1 MHLKQEYRYEQIIKK
16 SQFIA
21 CLKPIHSEEE
31 ARNYI
36 EEIRKEFN
44 DATHVCTAYVC
55 GENNMIQRSS
65 DNKEPAGTAGVPMLE
80 AILKSDIQDVC
91 ACVVRY
97 FGGIKLGAGGL
108 TRAYVDSAS
117 QTIKKSILLTKKEVE
132 IYKINTSYELNDVLN
147 RYFIKKS
154 IIVIDVQYLE
164 NIEYTISCEK
174 LDIDDLKNYMQG
186 KIEISFLRKEN
197 ILVK

>member
-1 MHLKQEYRYEQIIKK
+1 MKTINQTFTNEIIIEKSKFIGIIKPLNNKDDVKNILNEIKKEYPKATHYCYGYIVNGLQK
-16 SQFIA
+16 SNDDGEPSSTA
-21 CLKPIHSEEE
+21 GKPILETLLK
-31 ARNYI
+31 NDL
-36 EEIRKEFN
+36 FN
-44 DATHVCTAYVC
+44 V
-55 GENNMIQRSS
+55 
-65 DNKEPAGTAGVPMLE
+65 
-80 AILKSDIQDVC
+80 ILI
-91 ACVVRY
+91 VVRY

-147 RYFIKKS
+147 RYLIKKS

-174 LDIDDLKNYMQG
+174 LDIDDLKNYMQE

>member
-1 MHLKQEYRYEQIIKK
+1 MKTINQTFTNEIIIEKSKFIGIIKPLNNKDDVKNILNEIKKKYPKATHYCYGYIVNGLQK
-16 SQFIA
+16 SNDDGEPSSTA
-21 CLKPIHSEEE
+21 GKPILETLLK
-31 ARNYI
+31 NDL
-36 EEIRKEFN
+36 FN
-44 DATHVCTAYVC
+44 V
-55 GENNMIQRSS
+55 
-65 DNKEPAGTAGVPMLE
+65 
-80 AILKSDIQDVC
+80 ILI
-91 ACVVRY
+91 VVRY

-108 TRAYVDSAS
+108 TRAYVDIAS
-117 QTIKKSILLTKKEVE
+117 QTIKKSILLTKKEVG

-147 RYFIKKS
+147 RYLIKKS

>member
-1 MHLKQEYRYEQIIKK
+1 MKTINQTFTNEIIIEKSKFIGIIKPLNNKDDVKNILNEIKKEYPKATHYCYGYIVNGLQK
-16 SQFIA
+16 SNDDGEPSSTA
-21 CLKPIHSEEE
+21 GKPILETLLK
-31 ARNYI
+31 NDL
-36 EEIRKEFN
+36 FN
-44 DATHVCTAYVC
+44 V
-55 GENNMIQRSS
+55 
-65 DNKEPAGTAGVPMLE
+65 
-80 AILKSDIQDVC
+80 ILI
-91 ACVVRY
+91 VVRY

-108 TRAYVDSAS
+108 TRAYVDIAS

-147 RYFIKKS
+147 RYLIKKS

>member
-1 MHLKQEYRYEQIIKK
+1 MKTINQTFTNEIIIEKSKFIGIIKPLNNKDDVKNILNEIKKEYPKATHYCYGYIVNGLQK
-16 SQFIA
+16 SNDDGEPSSTA
-21 CLKPIHSEEE
+21 GKPILETLLK
-31 ARNYI
+31 NDL
-36 EEIRKEFN
+36 FN
-44 DATHVCTAYVC
+44 V
-55 GENNMIQRSS
+55 
-65 DNKEPAGTAGVPMLE
+65 
-80 AILKSDIQDVC
+80 ILI
-91 ACVVRY
+91 VVRY

-164 NIEYTISCEK
+164 NIGYTISCEK

>member
-1 MHLKQEYRYEQIIKK
+1 MKTINQTFTNEIIIEKSKFIGIIKPLNNKDDVKNILNEIKKEYPKATHYCYGYIVNGLQK
-16 SQFIA
+16 SNDDGEPSSTA
-21 CLKPIHSEEE
+21 GKPILETLLK
-31 ARNYI
+31 NDL
-36 EEIRKEFN
+36 FN
-44 DATHVCTAYVC
+44 V
-55 GENNMIQRSS
+55 
-65 DNKEPAGTAGVPMLE
+65 
-80 AILKSDIQDVC
+80 ILI
-91 ACVVRY
+91 VVRY

-147 RYFIKKS
+147 RYLIKKS

-186 KIEISFLRKEN
+186 KIEISFLRREN

>member
-1 MHLKQEYRYEQIIKK
+1 MKTINQTFTNEIIIEKSKFIGIIKPLNNK
-16 SQFIA
+16 DDVKNILNEIKKEYPKATHYCYGYIVNGLQKFNDDGEPSSTA
-21 CLKPIHSEEE
+21 GKPILETLLK
-31 ARNYI
+31 NDL
-36 EEIRKEFN
+36 FN
-44 DATHVCTAYVC
+44 V
-55 GENNMIQRSS
+55 
-65 DNKEPAGTAGVPMLE
+65 
-80 AILKSDIQDVC
+80 ILI
-91 ACVVRY
+91 VVRY

-147 RYFIKKS
+147 RYLIKKS

>member
-1 MHLKQEYRYEQIIKK
+1 MKTINQTFTNEIIIEKSKFIGIIKPLNNKDDVKNILNEIKKEYPKATHYCYGYIVNGLQK
-16 SQFIA
+16 SNDDGEPSSTA
-21 CLKPIHSEEE
+21 GKPILETLLK
-31 ARNYI
+31 NGL
-36 EEIRKEFN
+36 FN
-44 DATHVCTAYVC
+44 V
-55 GENNMIQRSS
+55 
-65 DNKEPAGTAGVPMLE
+65 
-80 AILKSDIQDVC
+80 ILI
-91 ACVVRY
+91 VVRY

-117 QTIKKSILLTKKEVE
+117 QIIKKSILLTKKEVE

-147 RYFIKKS
+147 RYLIKKS

>member
-1 MHLKQEYRYEQIIKK
+1 MKTINQTFTNEIIIEKSKFIGIIKPLNNKDDVKNILNEIKKEYPKATHYCYGYIVNGLQK
-16 SQFIA
+16 SNDDGEPSSTA
-21 CLKPIHSEEE
+21 GKPI
-31 ARNYI
+31 
-36 EEIRKEFN
+36 
-44 DATHVCTAYVC
+44 
-55 GENNMIQRSS
+55 
-65 DNKEPAGTAGVPMLE
+65 LE
-80 AILKSDIQDVC
+80 TLLKSDLFNVILI
-91 ACVVRY
+91 VVRY

-147 RYFIKKS
+147 RYLIKKS

>member
-1 MHLKQEYRYEQIIKK
+1 MKTINQTFTNEIIIEKSKFIGIIKPLNNKDDVKNILNEIKKEYPKATHYCYGYIVNGLQK
-16 SQFIA
+16 SNDDGEPSSTA
-21 CLKPIHSEEE
+21 GKPILETLLK
-31 ARNYI
+31 NNL
-36 EEIRKEFN
+36 FN
-44 DATHVCTAYVC
+44 V
-55 GENNMIQRSS
+55 
-65 DNKEPAGTAGVPMLE
+65 
-80 AILKSDIQDVC
+80 ILI
-91 ACVVRY
+91 VVRY

>member
-1 MHLKQEYRYEQIIKK
+1 MKTINQTFTNEIIIEKSKFIGIIKPLNNKDDVKNILNEIKKEYPKATHYCYGYIVNGLQK
-16 SQFIA
+16 SNDDGEPSSTA
-21 CLKPIHSEEE
+21 GKPILETLLK
-31 ARNYI
+31 NDL
-36 EEIRKEFN
+36 FN
-44 DATHVCTAYVC
+44 V
-55 GENNMIQRSS
+55 
-65 DNKEPAGTAGVPMLE
+65 
-80 AILKSDIQDVC
+80 ILI
-91 ACVVRY
+91 VVRY

-174 LDIDDLKNYMQG
+174 LDTDDLKNYMQG

>member
-1 MHLKQEYRYEQIIKK
+1 MKTINQTFTNEIIIEKSKFIGIIKPLNNKDDVKNILNEIKKEYPKATHYCYGYIVNGLQK
-16 SQFIA
+16 SNDDGEPSSTA
-21 CLKPIHSEEE
+21 GKPILETLLK
-31 ARNYI
+31 NDL
-36 EEIRKEFN
+36 FN
-44 DATHVCTAYVC
+44 V
-55 GENNMIQRSS
+55 
-65 DNKEPAGTAGVPMLE
+65 
-80 AILKSDIQDVC
+80 ILI
-91 ACVVRY
+91 VVRY

>member
-1 MHLKQEYRYEQIIKK
+1 
-16 SQFIA
+16 
-21 CLKPIHSEEE
+21 
-31 ARNYI
+31 
-36 EEIRKEFN
+36 
-44 DATHVCTAYVC
+44 
-55 GENNMIQRSS
+55 MI
-65 DNKEPAGTAGVPMLE
+65 
-80 AILKSDIQDVC
+80 
-91 ACVVRY
+91 VVRY

-147 RYFIKKS
+147 RYLIKKS

-186 KIEISFLRKEN
+186 KIEISFLRREN

>member
-1 MHLKQEYRYEQIIKK
+1 MKTINQTFTNEIIIEKSKFIGIIKPLNNKDDVKNILNEIKKEYPKATHYCYGYIVNGLQK
-16 SQFIA
+16 SNDDGEPSSTA
-21 CLKPIHSEEE
+21 GKPILETLLK
-31 ARNYI
+31 NGL
-36 EEIRKEFN
+36 FN
-44 DATHVCTAYVC
+44 V
-55 GENNMIQRSS
+55 
-65 DNKEPAGTAGVPMLE
+65 
-80 AILKSDIQDVC
+80 ILI
-91 ACVVRY
+91 VVRY

-132 IYKINTSYELNDVLN
+132 IYKINISYELNDVLN
-147 RYFIKKS
+147 RYLIKKS

>member
-1 MHLKQEYRYEQIIKK
+1 MKTINQTFTNEIIIEKSKFIGIIKPLNNKDDVKNILNEIKKEYPKATHYCYGYIVNGLQK
-16 SQFIA
+16 SNDDGEPSSTA
-21 CLKPIHSEEE
+21 GKPILETLLK
-31 ARNYI
+31 NDL
-36 EEIRKEFN
+36 FN
-44 DATHVCTAYVC
+44 V
-55 GENNMIQRSS
+55 
-65 DNKEPAGTAGVPMLE
+65 
-80 AILKSDIQDVC
+80 ILI
-91 ACVVRY
+91 VVRY

-147 RYFIKKS
+147 RYLIKKS

>member
-1 MHLKQEYRYEQIIKK
+1 MKTINQTFTNEIIIEKSKFIGIIKPLNNKDDVKNILNEIKKEYPKATHYCYGYIVNGLQK
-16 SQFIA
+16 SNDDGEPSSTA
-21 CLKPIHSEEE
+21 GKPILETLLK
-31 ARNYI
+31 NDL
-36 EEIRKEFN
+36 FN
-44 DATHVCTAYVC
+44 V
-55 GENNMIQRSS
+55 
-65 DNKEPAGTAGVPMLE
+65 
-80 AILKSDIQDVC
+80 ILI
-91 ACVVRY
+91 VVRY

-186 KIEISFLRKEN
+186 KIEIIFLRKEN

>member
-1 MHLKQEYRYEQIIKK
+1 MKTINQTFTNEIIIEKSKFIGIIKPLNNKDDVKNILNEIKKEYPKATHYCYGYIVNGLQK
-16 SQFIA
+16 SNDDGEPSSTA
-21 CLKPIHSEEE
+21 GKPILETLLK
-31 ARNYI
+31 NDL
-36 EEIRKEFN
+36 FN
-44 DATHVCTAYVC
+44 V
-55 GENNMIQRSS
+55 
-65 DNKEPAGTAGVPMLE
+65 
-80 AILKSDIQDVC
+80 ILV
-91 ACVVRY
+91 VVRY

>member
-1 MHLKQEYRYEQIIKK
+1 MKTINQTFTNEIIIEKSKFIGIIKPLNNKDDVKNILNEIKKEYPKATHYCYGYIVNGLQK
-16 SQFIA
+16 SNDDGEPSSTA
-21 CLKPIHSEEE
+21 GKPILETLLK
-31 ARNYI
+31 NDL
-36 EEIRKEFN
+36 FN
-44 DATHVCTAYVC
+44 V
-55 GENNMIQRSS
+55 
-65 DNKEPAGTAGVPMLE
+65 
-80 AILKSDIQDVC
+80 ILI
-91 ACVVRY
+91 VVRY

-147 RYFIKKS
+147 RYLIKKS
-154 IIVIDVQYLE
+154 IIVIDVQYIE

>member
-1 MHLKQEYRYEQIIKK
+1 MKTINQTFTNEIIIEKSKFIGIIKPLNNKDDVKNILNEIKKEYPKATHYCYGYIVNGLQK
-16 SQFIA
+16 SNDDGEPSSTA
-21 CLKPIHSEEE
+21 GKPILETLLK
-31 ARNYI
+31 NDL
-36 EEIRKEFN
+36 FN
-44 DATHVCTAYVC
+44 V
-55 GENNMIQRSS
+55 
-65 DNKEPAGTAGVPMLE
+65 
-80 AILKSDIQDVC
+80 ILI
-91 ACVVRY
+91 VVRY

-117 QTIKKSILLTKKEVE
+117 QTIKKSILLTKKEVG

-147 RYFIKKS
+147 RYLIKKS

>member
-1 MHLKQEYRYEQIIKK
+1 MKTINQTFTNEIIIEKSKFIGIIKPLNNKDDVKNILNEIKKEYPKATHYCYGYIVNGLQK
-16 SQFIA
+16 SNDDGEPSSTA
-21 CLKPIHSEEE
+21 GKPILETLLK
-31 ARNYI
+31 NGL
-36 EEIRKEFN
+36 FN
-44 DATHVCTAYVC
+44 V
-55 GENNMIQRSS
+55 
-65 DNKEPAGTAGVPMLE
+65 
-80 AILKSDIQDVC
+80 ILI
-91 ACVVRY
+91 VVRY

-147 RYFIKKS
+147 RYLIKKS

>member
-1 MHLKQEYRYEQIIKK
+1 MKTINQTFTNEIIIEKSKFIGIIKPLNNKDDVKNILNEIKKKYPKATHYCYGYIVNGLQK
-16 SQFIA
+16 SNDDGEPSSTA
-21 CLKPIHSEEE
+21 GKPILETLLK
-31 ARNYI
+31 NDL
-36 EEIRKEFN
+36 FN
-44 DATHVCTAYVC
+44 V
-55 GENNMIQRSS
+55 
-65 DNKEPAGTAGVPMLE
+65 
-80 AILKSDIQDVC
+80 ILI
-91 ACVVRY
+91 VVRY

-147 RYFIKKS
+147 RYLIKKS

>member
-1 MHLKQEYRYEQIIKK
+1 MKTINQTFTNEIIIEKSKFIGIIKPLNNKDDVKNILNEIKKEYPKATHYCYGYIVNGLQK
-16 SQFIA
+16 SNDDGEPSSTA
-21 CLKPIHSEEE
+21 GKPILETLLK
-31 ARNYI
+31 NDL
-36 EEIRKEFN
+36 FN
-44 DATHVCTAYVC
+44 V
-55 GENNMIQRSS
+55 
-65 DNKEPAGTAGVPMLE
+65 
-80 AILKSDIQDVC
+80 ILV
-91 ACVVRY
+91 VVRY

-174 LDIDDLKNYMQG
+174 LDIDDLKNYMQE

>member
-1 MHLKQEYRYEQIIKK
+1 MKTINQTFTNEIIIEKSKFIGIIKPLNNKDDVKNILNEIKKEYPKATHYCYGYIVNGLQK
-16 SQFIA
+16 SNDDGEPSSTA
-21 CLKPIHSEEE
+21 GKPILETLLK
-31 ARNYI
+31 NDL
-36 EEIRKEFN
+36 FN
-44 DATHVCTAYVC
+44 V
-55 GENNMIQRSS
+55 
-65 DNKEPAGTAGVPMLE
+65 
-80 AILKSDIQDVC
+80 ILI
-91 ACVVRY
+91 VVRY

-117 QTIKKSILLTKKEVE
+117 QTIKKSSLLTKKEVE

-147 RYFIKKS
+147 RYLIKKS

>member
-1 MHLKQEYRYEQIIKK
+1 MKTINQAFTNEIIIEKSKFIGIIKPLNNKDDVKNILNEIKKEYPKATHYCYGYIVNGLQK
-16 SQFIA
+16 SNDDGEPSSTA
-21 CLKPIHSEEE
+21 GKPILETLLK
-31 ARNYI
+31 NDL
-36 EEIRKEFN
+36 FN
-44 DATHVCTAYVC
+44 V
-55 GENNMIQRSS
+55 
-65 DNKEPAGTAGVPMLE
+65 
-80 AILKSDIQDVC
+80 ILI
-91 ACVVRY
+91 VVRY
-97 FGGIKLGAGGL
+97 FGGIKLGVGGL

-147 RYFIKKS
+147 RYLIKKS

>member
-1 MHLKQEYRYEQIIKK
+1 MKTINQTFTNEIIIEKSKFIGIIKPLNNKDGAKNILNEIKKEYPKATHYCYGYIVNGLQK
-16 SQFIA
+16 SNDDGEPSSTA
-21 CLKPIHSEEE
+21 GKPILETLLK
-31 ARNYI
+31 NDL
-36 EEIRKEFN
+36 FN
-44 DATHVCTAYVC
+44 V
-55 GENNMIQRSS
+55 
-65 DNKEPAGTAGVPMLE
+65 
-80 AILKSDIQDVC
+80 ILI
-91 ACVVRY
+91 VVRY

-147 RYFIKKS
+147 RYLIKKS

>member
-1 MHLKQEYRYEQIIKK
+1 MKTINQTFTNEIIIEKSKFIGIIKPLNNKDDVKNILNEIKKEYQKATHYCYGYIVNGLQK
-16 SQFIA
+16 SNDDGEPSSTA
-21 CLKPIHSEEE
+21 GKPILETLLK
-31 ARNYI
+31 NDL
-36 EEIRKEFN
+36 FN
-44 DATHVCTAYVC
+44 V
-55 GENNMIQRSS
+55 
-65 DNKEPAGTAGVPMLE
+65 
-80 AILKSDIQDVC
+80 ILI
-91 ACVVRY
+91 VVRY

>member
-1 MHLKQEYRYEQIIKK
+1 MKTINQTFTNEIIIEKSKFIGIIKPLNNKDDVKNILNEIKKEYPKATHYCYGYIVNGLQK
-16 SQFIA
+16 SNDDGEPSSTA
-21 CLKPIHSEEE
+21 GKPILETLLK
-31 ARNYI
+31 NDL
-36 EEIRKEFN
+36 FN
-44 DATHVCTAYVC
+44 V
-55 GENNMIQRSS
+55 
-65 DNKEPAGTAGVPMLE
+65 
-80 AILKSDIQDVC
+80 ILI
-91 ACVVRY
+91 VVRY

-164 NIEYTISCEK
+164 NIEYTIP
-174 LDIDDLKNYMQG
+174 N
-186 KIEISFLRKEN
+186 
-197 ILVK
+197 

>member
-1 MHLKQEYRYEQIIKK
+1 MKTINQTFTNEIIIEKSKFIGIIKPLNNKDDVKNILNEIKKKYPKATHYCYGYIVNGLQK
-16 SQFIA
+16 SNDDGEPSSTA
-21 CLKPIHSEEE
+21 GKPILETLLK
-31 ARNYI
+31 NDL
-36 EEIRKEFN
+36 FN
-44 DATHVCTAYVC
+44 V
-55 GENNMIQRSS
+55 
-65 DNKEPAGTAGVPMLE
+65 
-80 AILKSDIQDVC
+80 ILI
-91 ACVVRY
+91 VVRY

-108 TRAYVDSAS
+108 TRAYVDIAS

-147 RYFIKKS
+147 RYLIKKS

>member
-1 MHLKQEYRYEQIIKK
+1 MKTINQTFTNEIIIEKSKFIGITKPLNNKDDVKNILNEIKK
-16 SQFIA
+16 EYPKATHYCYGYIVNGLQKSNDDGEPSSTA
-21 CLKPIHSEEE
+21 GKPILETLLK
-31 ARNYI
+31 NDL
-36 EEIRKEFN
+36 FN
-44 DATHVCTAYVC
+44 V
-55 GENNMIQRSS
+55 
-65 DNKEPAGTAGVPMLE
+65 
-80 AILKSDIQDVC
+80 ILI
-91 ACVVRY
+91 VVRY

>member
-1 MHLKQEYRYEQIIKK
+1 MKTINQTFTNEIIIEKSKFIGIIKPLNNKDDVKNILNEIKKEYPKATHYCYGYIVNGLQK
-16 SQFIA
+16 SNDDGEPSSTA
-21 CLKPIHSEEE
+21 GKPILETLLK
-31 ARNYI
+31 NNL
-36 EEIRKEFN
+36 FN
-44 DATHVCTAYVC
+44 V
-55 GENNMIQRSS
+55 
-65 DNKEPAGTAGVPMLE
+65 
-80 AILKSDIQDVC
+80 ILI
-91 ACVVRY
+91 VVRY

-147 RYFIKKS
+147 RYLIKKS

>member
-1 MHLKQEYRYEQIIKK
+1 MKTINQTFTNEIIIEKSKFIGIIKPLNNKDDVKNILNEIKKEYPKATHYCYGYIVNGLQK
-16 SQFIA
+16 SNDDGEPSSTA
-21 CLKPIHSEEE
+21 GKPILETLLK
-31 ARNYI
+31 NDL
-36 EEIRKEFN
+36 FN
-44 DATHVCTAYVC
+44 V
-55 GENNMIQRSS
+55 
-65 DNKEPAGTAGVPMLE
+65 
-80 AILKSDIQDVC
+80 ILI
-91 ACVVRY
+91 VVRY

-117 QTIKKSILLTKKEVE
+117 QTIKKSILLAKKEVE
-132 IYKINTSYELNDVLN
+132 IYKKNTSYELNDVLN
-147 RYFIKKS
+147 RYLIKKS

>member
-1 MHLKQEYRYEQIIKK
+1 MKTINQTFTNEIIIEKSKFIGIIKPLNNKDDVKNILNEIKKEYPKATHYCYGYIVNGLQK
-16 SQFIA
+16 SNDDGEPSSTA
-21 CLKPIHSEEE
+21 GKPILETLLK
-31 ARNYI
+31 NDL
-36 EEIRKEFN
+36 FN
-44 DATHVCTAYVC
+44 V
-55 GENNMIQRSS
+55 
-65 DNKEPAGTAGVPMLE
+65 
-80 AILKSDIQDVC
+80 ILI
-91 ACVVRY
+91 VVRY

-117 QTIKKSILLTKKEVE
+117 QTIKKSILLAKKEVE

-147 RYFIKKS
+147 RYLIKKS

>member
-1 MHLKQEYRYEQIIKK
+1 MKTINQTFTNEIIIEKSKFIGIIKPLNNK
-16 SQFIA
+16 DDVKNILNEIKKEYPKATHYCYGYIVNGLQKYNDDGEPSSTA
-21 CLKPIHSEEE
+21 GKPILETLLK
-31 ARNYI
+31 NGL
-36 EEIRKEFN
+36 FN
-44 DATHVCTAYVC
+44 V
-55 GENNMIQRSS
+55 
-65 DNKEPAGTAGVPMLE
+65 
-80 AILKSDIQDVC
+80 ILI
-91 ACVVRY
+91 VVRY

-147 RYFIKKS
+147 RYLIKKS

>member
-1 MHLKQEYRYEQIIKK
+1 MKTINQTFTNEIIIEKSKFIGIIKPLNNKDDVKNILNEIKKEYPKATHYCYGYIVNGLQK
-16 SQFIA
+16 SNDDGEPSSTA
-21 CLKPIHSEEE
+21 GKPILETLLK
-31 ARNYI
+31 NDL
-36 EEIRKEFN
+36 FN
-44 DATHVCTAYVC
+44 V
-55 GENNMIQRSS
+55 
-65 DNKEPAGTAGVPMLE
+65 
-80 AILKSDIQDVC
+80 ILI
-91 ACVVRY
+91 VVRY
-97 FGGIKLGAGGL
+97 FGGIKLGVGGL

-147 RYFIKKS
+147 RYLIKKS